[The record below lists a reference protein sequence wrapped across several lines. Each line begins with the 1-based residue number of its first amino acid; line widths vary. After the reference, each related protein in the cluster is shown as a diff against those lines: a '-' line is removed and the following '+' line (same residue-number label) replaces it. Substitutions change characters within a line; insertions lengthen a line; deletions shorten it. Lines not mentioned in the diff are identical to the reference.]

1 MGKITH
7 ITDGANVPKPQQTKK
22 ADGQGFK
29 KALNSALEPLKPAAS
44 QSSPANAL
52 GGLGEL
58 APTTL
63 TPIEPASQS
72 IFDRTNF
79 LLDKLDNYS
88 RDLEDP
94 AKTLKDIEPL
104 IATIQDDALKL
115 LDETEKTGTAD
126 TELQEIV
133 NKTALTARMEY
144 MKFNRGDYI

>member
-7 ITDGANVPKPQQTKK
+7 ITDGANVLKPHQAKK
-22 ADGQGFK
+22 TESQDFK
-29 KALNSALEPLKPAAS
+29 KALDSALEPLKPATS
-44 QSSPANAL
+44 QNNPVNVNA
-52 GGLGEL
+52 LGEL

-63 TPIEPASQS
+63 TPIEPAPQT

-88 RDLEDP
+88 RDLENP

-115 LDETEKTGTAD
+115 LDETEKAGTTD

-133 NKTALTARMEY
+133 TKTALTARMEY